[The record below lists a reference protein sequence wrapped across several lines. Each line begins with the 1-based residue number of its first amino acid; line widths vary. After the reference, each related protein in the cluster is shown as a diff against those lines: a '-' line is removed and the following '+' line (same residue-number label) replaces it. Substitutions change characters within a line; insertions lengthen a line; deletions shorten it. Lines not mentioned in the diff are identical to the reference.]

1 MSGIPGRV
9 VVVTKAP
16 RPGFAKTRLAPALGF
31 EGAAELHRRFVDHTL
46 ALVEA
51 SGLPVTVALGADP
64 DGRFAEELRGRG
76 LHVVAQCAGDLG
88 DRMRSLVAPGG
99 STTAGPT
106 TAGPTTAGPT
116 TAGPTTAGPTTAE
129 RRVLI
134 GTDCPLLVPSW
145 LGEAVSA
152 PCPVAIAPSEDGGYW
167 AISVAPG
174 VSDSVLDALF
184 SDMPWSTDQVFST
197 TLSRLSQLGVA
208 VTRLPTAWDIDEPAD
223 LVRLLA
229 DPGCPAV
236 LRSHL
241 SRHSPPLL

>member
-99 STTAGPT
+99 S
-106 TAGPTTAGPT
+106 T